1 MEKQTLTL
9 KILSQK
15 FNGQNIK
22 TTTYGFVLNYNG
34 KNYIITVHH
43 FLPIYKIFDFETNNE
58 LNIEI
63 NSSWN
68 EGLILDTENVDLSKY
83 KIFSK
88 IHNSV
93 PKLKSNLSMMINN
106 DRIQLEIIG
115 YDLIPFDNIQMD
127 VPILIIKAKILSDF
141 KNFAGYSGSPVFY
154 ENKIVGIYTK
164 LKTDTNVAFIIPIYI
179 IIKNLE
185 KEDNS
190 NIYTVNV
197 KNIRKICTWN
207 VNKDNHIYHP
217 TLKFNIPVNTYFLVE
232 GDINFKTI
240 IHYGKKK
247 IDLIQSELKKDLALD
262 SNSNLIIRNDS
273 EYKLNIRL
281 LSLLKYSNIDP
292 KVLKNIIIN
301 LSMKKEN
308 WLKITD
314 NILSIL

>member
-22 TTTYGFVLNYNG
+22 NTTYGFVLNYNG
-34 KNYIITVHH
+34 KNYIITIHH

-106 DRIQLEIIG
+106 DCIRLEIIG

-281 LSLLKYSNIDP
+281 LSLLKYSTIDP

>member
-34 KNYIITVHH
+34 KNYIITIHH

-106 DRIQLEIIG
+106 DCIRLEIIG

-207 VNKDNHIYHP
+207 VNKDNYVYHP

-281 LSLLKYSNIDP
+281 LSLLKYSTIDP

-308 WLKITD
+308 WLKMTD